1 MSKASDLE
9 QLKRLKRLAA
19 LPDEAI
25 DTSDL
30 PVIEDWSGGV
40 RGGTP
45 AEVRRRAAA
54 RHQTADAPRDAG
66 SQTVSTSGL
75 SRSARMSAGNQQ
87 PRGELSLRTVAMPA
101 DTNPAGDI
109 FGGWIMSLMDLA
121 AGVSAGTR
129 ARGRVATAAVSNLS
143 FLQPV
148 KVGDVVCVYTDIVRT
163 GRSSITLSV
172 ETWVLR
178 RGQGDRTR
186 VTAAEFV
193 LVAVDEN
200 GRPRPLPDHPPT

>member
-1 MSKASDLE
+1 M
-9 QLKRLKRLAA
+9 RTILAG
-19 LPDEAI
+19 D
-25 DTSDL
+25 
-30 PVIEDWSGGV
+30 
-40 RGGTP
+40 
-45 AEVRRRAAA
+45 RAMTNAA
-54 RHQTADAPRDAG
+54 T
-66 SQTVSTSGL
+66 
-75 SRSARMSAGNQQ
+75 Q
-87 PRGELSLRTVAMPA
+87 PPGQPTTQPTGELALRTVAMPA

-148 KVGDVVCVYTDIVRT
+148 KVGDVVCVYTDVTRI
-163 GRSSITLSV
+163 GRSSITLGV

-178 RGQGDRTR
+178 RDHGERMR

-193 LVAVDEN
+193 LVAVDDA
-200 GRPRPLPDHPPT
+200 GRPRKLPDAV